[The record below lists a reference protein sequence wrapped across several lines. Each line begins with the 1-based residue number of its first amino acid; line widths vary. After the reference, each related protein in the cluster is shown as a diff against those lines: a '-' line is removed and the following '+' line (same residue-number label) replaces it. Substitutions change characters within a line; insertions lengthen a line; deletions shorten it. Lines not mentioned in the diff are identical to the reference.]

1 MVAVLRVVFKHCS
14 ASPYVSGVHGLEK
27 MYSGTLISDLLT
39 LVERATKRAK
49 AMQMHNANPRTR
61 GAEPQASV
69 CHCTCESSE
78 SEQFPEALGL
88 SAANRNLG
96 LLLIV
101 HSQLVGTLEP
111 RNDFANAVDI
121 HQVRAVGAPEKIR
134 V

>member
-1 MVAVLRVVFKHCS
+1 M
-14 ASPYVSGVHGLEK
+14 YVGGVHGLEK

-49 AMQMHNANPRTR
+49 ALQMQSTNPLPR
-61 GAEPQASV
+61 GAELQASV
-69 CHCTCESSE
+69 CHCTSESSE

-88 SAANRNLG
+88 SAANGNLG
-96 LLLIV
+96 LLLVV
-101 HSQLVGTLEP
+101 HSQLIGTLEP
-111 RNDFANAVDI
+111 GNDFANPVDV